1 MTTDMTRTVLNISFL
16 FLLSVSAQLRAAA
29 QDVVFS
35 DVAPII
41 RSKCSICH
49 KPGQTGPF
57 SLITYEDIVKR
68 SSFIRDVVTRGYMP
82 PWKAD
87 NHYVAFANDRSLT
100 ERERVLL
107 LQWIDNKTP
116 RGKAPDTARLQQASI
131 PGTSYFREP
140 DLVLKA
146 SDSFRVTGD
155 NIERYIIFK
164 IPFELKDSAN
174 VEAIEL
180 YCNNKKLI
188 HHANYAIH
196 SVSDPGIDLY
206 KTDSLINLTE
216 DDRRKFDQ
224 YQPYRKTITYYG
236 GWIPGTSYE
245 SYPKDIGWVMPRR
258 GVILLTVHFAP
269 AAVDEPVQ
277 LGVNLFFKKTLIQRR
292 VKVVSFGSGG
302 IGEKQIDPPFY
313 IRANQVQK
321 FTLQVTNPN
330 EDQSVLYVWPHMHL
344 IGKEYLAYAIPPD
357 GGDTIR
363 LVHIPRWDFRWQEIY
378 RFKRLVKIPKG
389 SVIHLECTYDNT
401 ADNPFNPNSPP
412 RNIFSYGD
420 MRTTDE
426 MMTLMMIFLPYRP
439 GDETADLP

>member
-1 MTTDMTRTVLNISFL
+1 MKQTLLYLSL
-16 FLLSVSAQLRAAA
+16 FFVVTNAQA
-29 QDVVFS
+29 QTPTFA

-41 RSKCSICH
+41 RTKCVTCH
-49 KPGQTGPF
+49 KPGQSGPF
-57 SLITYEDIVKR
+57 SLITYEDVVKR
-68 SSFIRDVVTRGYMP
+68 ASFIRDVVERGYMP

-87 NHYVAFANDRSLT
+87 NHYMAFANDRSLSDK
-100 ERERVLL
+100 EKALL
-107 LQWIDNKTP
+107 ISWIDGKTP
-116 RGKAPDTARLQQASI
+116 KGARPDTARLRQASI
-131 PGTSYFREP
+131 PGTSYSRKP

-146 SDSFRVTGD
+146 ADTFHITGD
-155 NIERYIIFK
+155 NAERYIIFK

-196 SVSDPGIDLY
+196 SVPDPGIDLQH
-206 KTDSLINLTE
+206 TDALINLTE

-245 SYPKDIGWVMPRR
+245 SYPKDFGWVMPKR

-269 AAVDEPVQ
+269 SAADESVMM
-277 LGVNLFFKKTLIQRR
+277 GVNLFFKKTTVQRR

-302 IGEKQIDPPFY
+302 IGERQIDPPFY
-313 IRANQVQK
+313 VKANQVQK
-321 FTLQVTNPN
+321 FTLEVTNPS

-344 IGKEYLAYAIPPD
+344 IGKEYLAYAVAPS
-357 GGDTIR
+357 GDTIR

-378 RFKRLVKIPKG
+378 RFKKLVKIPKG

-401 ADNPFNPNSPP
+401 ADNPFNPNTPP
-412 RNIFSYGD
+412 KNIFSYGD
-420 MRTTDE
+420 MKTTDE

-439 GDETADLP
+439 GDENIDLE